1 MNGWIAT
8 KEANGTQRV
17 VADFGASANNYMEY
31 EKDSDVRSPATT
43 WYLIDEHEKSI
54 NDVLFL
60 VAMPTLAAGTVDV
73 PATRHN
79 RGYGLSFCDGHSEI
93 YKLRNARTT
102 YPLTSSAINNGNSD
116 YAKLQNVTTVHK

>member
-1 MNGWIAT
+1 MADVYAKVTPGVFDSTNQLCISSNTTFWPYNNSYGIYHCPADISNIKGIPRVRSYSMNGWIAT

-17 VADFGASANNYMEY
+17 VADFGANASNYLEY

-60 VAMPTLAAGTVDV
+60 VAMPTLGA
-73 PATRHN
+73 PHR
-79 RGYGLSFCDGHSEI
+79 
-93 YKLRNARTT
+93 
-102 YPLTSSAINNGNSD
+102 
-116 YAKLQNVTTVHK
+116 

>member
-1 MNGWIAT
+1 
-8 KEANGTQRV
+8 
-17 VADFGASANNYMEY
+17 
-31 EKDSDVRSPATT
+31 
-43 WYLIDEHEKSI
+43 LIDEHEKSI

-60 VAMPTLAAGTVDV
+60 VAMPTLGAPTVDA

-93 YKLRNARTT
+93 YKIRDTRTA
-102 YPLTSSAINNGNSD
+102 YPLTSSAISGNSD